1 MTSALPD
8 GVYTL
13 TAIAADAAGN
23 SSGVSN
29 SFTFT
34 VDTVPLQPPVVNEI
48 LDDVAPV
55 TGPLTD
61 GAFTNDRTL
70 TINGSGENGSTVT
83 IYDNGVAI
91 GTALVTDGVWT
102 FNTPELSE
110 ASHALTFSAT
120 DDAGNTTAQTQP
132 ITITVDITAPPAP
145 TVQTV
150 DDDGTRVAGIADP
163 YATVEIHHIDGTT
176 VGSAVAN
183 GTGEFVVTLS
193 PAQTDGGT
201 LTAIAIDRAGNNG
214 PATNFPASD
223 SGLPAVPAITAI
235 EDDVG
240 SVQGILRR
248 AAPRTTPRRR
258 CAAPR
263 ISALPLKFSLMAIRQ
278 ALPPL
283 TPAGTGSLRSRRH

>member
-1 MTSALPD
+1 M
-8 GVYTL
+8 
-13 TAIAADAAGN
+13 
-23 SSGVSN
+23 
-29 SFTFT
+29 
-34 VDTVPLQPPVVNEI
+34 
-48 LDDVAPV
+48 
-55 TGPLTD
+55 
-61 GAFTNDRTL
+61 
-70 TINGSGENGSTVT
+70 
-83 IYDNGVAI
+83 
-91 GTALVTDGVWT
+91 
-102 FNTPELSE
+102 SE

-145 TVQTV
+145 TIQTV
-150 DDDGTRVAGIADP
+150 DDDGTRVAGLADP
-163 YATVEIHHIDGTT
+163 YATVEIHHADGTT

-240 SVQGILRR
+240 RVQGNIAAGGATDDTTPTLRGTTDIGSTVEVFIDGDSAGFATVDASGNWIFEIATPLSESTHYFTVGQPMRMAR
-248 AAPRTTPRRR
+248 AACPHRSGSLSILARRR
-258 CAAPR
+258 NR
-263 ISALPLKFSLMAIRQ
+263 LLPAQRMMS
-278 ALPPL
+278 
-283 TPAGTGSLRSRRH
+283 PA

>member
-1 MTSALPD
+1 
-8 GVYTL
+8 
-13 TAIAADAAGN
+13 AAGN

-145 TVQTV
+145 TIQTV
-150 DDDGTRVAGIADP
+150 DDDGTRVAGLADP
-163 YATVEIHHIDGTT
+163 YATVEIHHADGTL

-235 EDDVG
+235 EDNVG
-240 SVQGILRR
+240 SVQGNI
-248 AAPRTTPRRR
+248 AAGG
-258 CAAPR
+258 A
-263 ISALPLKFSLMAIRQ
+263 
-278 ALPPL
+278 
-283 TPAGTGSLRSRRH
+283 

>member
-163 YATVEIHHIDGTT
+163 YATVEIHHIDGTW
-176 VGSAVAN
+176 SA
-183 GTGEFVVTLS
+183 
-193 PAQTDGGT
+193 
-201 LTAIAIDRAGNNG
+201 
-214 PATNFPASD
+214 
-223 SGLPAVPAITAI
+223 
-235 EDDVG
+235 
-240 SVQGILRR
+240 
-248 AAPRTTPRRR
+248 
-258 CAAPR
+258 
-263 ISALPLKFSLMAIRQ
+263 ALSLMA
-278 ALPPL
+278 PVNS
-283 TPAGTGSLRSRRH
+283 SLRSVRRKPMAVR

>member
-1 MTSALPD
+1 
-8 GVYTL
+8 
-13 TAIAADAAGN
+13 GN

-34 VDTVPLQPPVVNEI
+34 VDTIPLQLPVVNEI

-70 TINGSGENGSTVT
+70 TINGSGENGSIVT
-83 IYDNGVAI
+83 IYDNGAEI
-91 GTALVTDGVWT
+91 GTALVTDGNWT
-102 FNTPELSE
+102 FNTPVLSE

-120 DDAGNTTAQTQP
+120 DGAGNTTAQTQP

-150 DDDGTRVAGIADP
+150 ADDGTRVAGLADP
-163 YATVEIHHIDGTT
+163 YATVEIRNADGTL
-176 VGSAVAN
+176 VGSVAAN
-183 GTGEFVVTLS
+183 GAGEFAVTLS

-214 PATNFPASD
+214 PAADFLASD

-235 EDDVG
+235 E
-240 SVQGILRR
+240 
-248 AAPRTTPRRR
+248 
-258 CAAPR
+258 
-263 ISALPLKFSLMAIRQ
+263 
-278 ALPPL
+278 
-283 TPAGTGSLRSRRH
+283 

>member
-145 TVQTV
+145 TIQTV
-150 DDDGTRVAGIADP
+150 DDDGTRVAGLADP
-163 YATVEIHHIDGTT
+163 YATVEIHHADGTL

-240 SVQGILRR
+240 SVQGNI
-248 AAPRTTPRRR
+248 AAGGATDDTTPTLRGTTD
-258 CAAPR
+258 
-263 ISALPLKFSLMAIRQ
+263 IGSTVEVFIDGDSAGFATVDAS
-278 ALPPL
+278 
-283 TPAGTGSLRSRRH
+283 GTGSLRSRRH